1 MVPAGVFHPEKKRR
15 KHPMN
20 IQMIPLS
27 ALVPTAANVGKT
39 GVKIGID
46 ELAALPYEH
55 WYTRFLENRPP
66 SGCFS
71 NVSGKGQSVRE
82 IILSRES
89 PARAKPRYAKSC
101 ADAVT

>member
-27 ALVPTAANVGKT
+27 ALVPSAANVGKT

-55 WYTRFLENRPP
+55 WYT
-66 SGCFS
+66 
-71 NVSGKGQSVRE
+71 
-82 IILSRES
+82 
-89 PARAKPRYAKSC
+89 
-101 ADAVT
+101 